1 MQIVTV
7 RDKRLKALVE
17 NPKRTSV
24 KGLDALETRKIVEMI
39 AAIRV
44 MTNPLQLVAVP
55 SWKAHELNPG
65 QPGKWS
71 LTVTRNYRLTF
82 HVDVP
87 QQEVRLLD
95 YEDYH

>member
-1 MQIVTV
+1 MIIVSV
-7 RDKRLKALVE
+7 HDKRVKALVE

-24 KGLDALETRKIVEMI
+24 KGLDALEVRKIAEMI
-39 AAIRV
+39 TAIMV
-44 MTNPLQLVAVP
+44 MTHPIQLLAVP
-55 SWKAHELNPG
+55 SWKAHELKPG

-82 HVDVP
+82 HVDIEA
-87 QQEVRLLD
+87 QEVSVLD